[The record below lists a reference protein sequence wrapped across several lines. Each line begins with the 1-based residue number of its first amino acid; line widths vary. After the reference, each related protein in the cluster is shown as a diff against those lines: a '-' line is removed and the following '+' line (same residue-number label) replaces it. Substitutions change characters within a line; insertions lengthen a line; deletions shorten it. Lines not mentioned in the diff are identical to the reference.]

1 MDDQRFFSIFD
12 LGSSKIRIGVFDDAL
27 PNSKVCKEILYQS
40 DLLGDEN
47 KFDTKK
53 NSISE
58 LILSI
63 EKETDQHLKSSS
75 VMVDNKSTFSVDL
88 SLKKKLDKISVNEIL
103 EKNLIQEA
111 KTLIE
116 KNYSNFKIIHILI
129 NEYTIDGKKF
139 NEIPNEKKIDEL
151 VIEFKFILIPDYII
165 NDLREIFRANQ
176 ISISNIFVS
185 SYIKSLD
192 YINNFNNYDIK
203 VFIDIGFDK
212 TAFIIF
218 KKNKLYHFNNIP
230 IGGKHITKDISKIL
244 NLDFVKSEEIKKSL
258 KQSNTILDNNE
269 NNDLLIK
276 IIHARVEEI
285 IDLSFKGIGNLD
297 ILKNKKSILIFTGE
311 GSKILSRNSIYLKED
326 YNYFD
331 DMNFFEENAEIIS
344 SAGYNYI
351 VSEKKGEARIIP
363 KTYKNRGFFEKLF
376 YLLGK

>member
-116 KNYSNFKIIHILI
+116 KNYFNFKIIHILI

-192 YINNFNNYDIK
+192 YIKNFNNYDIK

-297 ILKNKKSILIFTGE
+297 ILKNKKSILVFTGE

>member
-75 VMVDNKSTFSVDL
+75 VMVDNKSIFSVDL

-116 KNYSNFKIIHILI
+116 KNYFNFKIIHILI

-192 YINNFNNYDIK
+192 YIKNFNNYDIK

-363 KTYKNRGFFEKLF
+363 KTYKKRGFFEKLF

>member
-40 DLLGDEN
+40 DLLGDKN

-75 VMVDNKSTFSVDL
+75 VMVDNKSIFSVDL

-297 ILKNKKSILIFTGE
+297 ILKNKKSILVFTGE

>member
-1 MDDQRFFSIFD
+1 MVDQRFFSIFD

-27 PNSKVCKEILYQS
+27 PNSKVCREILYQS
-40 DLLGDEN
+40 EN
-47 KFDTKK
+47 IEYQNQFEKKK
-53 NSISE
+53 NTISK
-58 LILSI
+58 LILNI
-63 EKETDQHLKSSS
+63 EKETDQHLKNSS
-75 VMVDNKSTFSVDL
+75 VMIDNKSIFSVDI
-88 SLKKKLDKISVNEIL
+88 SLKKKLDKISINESL

-116 KNYSNFKIIHILI
+116 KNYFNFKIIHILI
-129 NEYTIDGKKF
+129 NEYLIDGEKF
-139 NEIPNEKKIDEL
+139 NEIPGEKKIDEL
-151 VIEFKFILIPDYII
+151 VIEFKFILIPDFII
-165 NDLREIFRANQ
+165 KDLREIFKTNQ
-176 ISISNIFVS
+176 ISISNILVS

-192 YINNFNNYDIK
+192 YIKNFNKYEIK

-218 KKNKLYHFNNIP
+218 KKNKLFHFNNIP

-331 DMNFFEENAEIIS
+331 EMNFFEESAEIIS

-351 VSEKKGEARIIP
+351 VSEKKGEARVIP
-363 KTYKNRGFFEKLF
+363 KTHKNRGFFEKLF
-376 YLLGK
+376 YLVGK